1 VIALLLSSFPNLNFQ
16 TFNMKRNYFLVVLI
30 FIVFF
35 AISFLTNILG
45 SINPNVSDSFS
56 LNGTMTGLLPFS
68 FFIAYALMSI
78 PSGMIVQKYD
88 EKKSLIFAWML
99 AFTGALLF
107 SLFPSF
113 PVFLGS
119 LFLIGCGMALLQV
132 ILYPL
137 LRVAGGEEHFA
148 FNSVFA
154 QLVFGAA
161 SFLSPFVYSYLV
173 THLDHPSEEGG
184 LLISIISSV
193 TPKSLSWVS
202 IYWVFS
208 FVSFL
213 MVTIILLSR
222 IPKVERKED
231 EIVGAWETHVNL
243 FKQKTVILFFF
254 GIFSYVG
261 TEQGIA
267 NWISE
272 FLRTYHGLKPET
284 VGSATVGLFWGM
296 MTIGCV
302 LGMALLKVMDSKIV
316 LRIFTAA
323 AVVILALTL
332 FGNVSIALFGFPALG
347 FCLSVMYAIIFS
359 LALNSV
365 SKFHGSF
372 AGILCTGI
380 AGGAIISLLIGKL
393 KDLIGLQSGMLVLF
407 LPLLYILSISYW
419 AKPIVTNAT
428 IGNKNS
434 PENSRE

>member
-1 VIALLLSSFPNLNFQ
+1 MKKNF
-16 TFNMKRNYFLVVLI
+16 YLIILI
-30 FIVFF
+30 FIIFF

-45 SINPNVSDSFS
+45 SINPNVTDSFS
-56 LNGTMTGLLPFS
+56 LSGTMTGMLPFS

-78 PSGMIVQKYD
+78 PSGMIVQRYD
-88 EKKSLIFAWML
+88 EKKSLIAAWVIAFA
-99 AFTGALLF
+99 GALLF

-113 PVFLGS
+113 PVFLIS

-173 THLDHPSEEGG
+173 THLSDASLSKGAVIS
-184 LLISIISSV
+184 LIAVV
-193 TPKSLSWVS
+193 TPASMPWVS
-202 IYWVFS
+202 IYWIFTL
-208 FVSFL
+208 VSLL
-213 MVTIILLSR
+213 MLTTIIFSR
-222 IPKVERKED
+222 IPKVIRKED
-231 EIVGAWETHVNL
+231 EVVGAWETHVDL

-272 FLRTYHGLKPET
+272 FLRTYHGLTPE
-284 VGSATVGLFWGM
+284 VEGSATVGLFWGM

-302 LGMALLKVMDSKIV
+302 LGMALLRVMDSKIV
-316 LRIFTAA
+316 LRLFTGAA
-323 AVVILALTL
+323 LILLAFTL
-332 FGNVSIALFGFPALG
+332 FGSAPLALFGFPALG

-380 AGGAIISLLIGKL
+380 AGGAMVSLLIGKL
-393 KDLIGLQSGMLVLF
+393 KDLIGLQAGMLILVV
-407 LPLLYILSISYW
+407 PLLYILSISFW
-419 AKPIVTNAT
+419 AKPLI
-428 IGNKNS
+428 KNTTVGKKKT
-434 PENSRE
+434 E